1 MTMRFSF
8 HQYKYYPYELSLAS
22 RELQSVLSPRAI
34 NLEHGALI
42 ADRPRHI
49 EAATRL
55 VYFSEFSSR
64 NAQPTPTQQCL
75 LERVNGSKRQSTRY
89 SAHGLH
95 EYKGKFNPQVAK
107 AMLNIFGAKK
117 GQSALDPFCGSGTS
131 LVECAHLG
139 IRAIGI
145 DMNPLAVFLANAKLG
160 SLGVPADKLLKS
172 ANSILSLARKSRGKP
187 IADSERVQYL
197 QLWFPP
203 DNLTAIES
211 LKRAVDAIPSDT
223 APILLAIASNLLRD
237 YSLQDPADLRIRR
250 RTSPL
255 PEISFFDAFEA
266 AVVNFCNHLRDAQSI
281 LGALDSRSQAVL
293 TDCRAID
300 PKHKSVF
307 KTKFDLA
314 LTSPPYATALP
325 YIDTQR
331 LSLVWLDLLPPSEIL
346 SLEARLVGSREI
358 RGQRK
363 KLFLSL

>member
-1 MTMRFSF
+1 MRFSL

-22 RELQSVLSPRAI
+22 RELQSLLSPRAI
-34 NLEHGALI
+34 VQEHGNLI

-64 NAQPTPTQQCL
+64 GVQPTPTQQYL

-117 GQSALDPFCGSGTS
+117 GHSALDPFCGSGTS

-139 IRAIGI
+139 IRAVGI
-145 DMNPLAVFLANAKLG
+145 DMNPLAIFLANAKLR

-172 ANSILSLARKSRGKP
+172 ANSILSQAKKSRGKP
-187 IADSERVQYL
+187 IPNSERVQYL
-197 QLWFPP
+197 QLWFPSE
-203 DNLTAIES
+203 NLNAIER
-211 LKRAVDAIPSDT
+211 LKQAVDAAPNDT

-250 RTSPL
+250 RNSPL
-255 PEISFFDAFEA
+255 PETSFFDAFGA
-266 AVVNFCNHLRDAQSI
+266 AVRNFGNHLI
-281 LGALDSRSQAVL
+281 VL
-293 TDCRAID
+293 C
-300 PKHKSVF
+300 
-307 KTKFDLA
+307 
-314 LTSPPYATALP
+314 
-325 YIDTQR
+325 
-331 LSLVWLDLLPPSEIL
+331 
-346 SLEARLVGSREI
+346 
-358 RGQRK
+358 
-363 KLFLSL
+363 